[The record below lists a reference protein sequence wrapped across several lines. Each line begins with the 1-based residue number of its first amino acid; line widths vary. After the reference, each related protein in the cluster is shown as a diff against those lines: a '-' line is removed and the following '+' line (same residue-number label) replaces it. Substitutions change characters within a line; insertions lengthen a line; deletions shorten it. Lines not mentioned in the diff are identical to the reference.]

1 MPYMNRAWVA
11 IAAAVSTAALLA
23 GCSPSPSPAGTAAS
37 SVPTASSPITL
48 NAWSWD
54 PNLDKIVALWNKANP
69 DTQIKLSNPAGG
81 DKLVSQVQSAHQSGT
96 AADIVKVEY
105 QSLPSLVASG
115 VAKDITQYV
124 PDAAKQFTPTAF
136 AQVNFEGKTYGVPQ
150 DFAPLVFFYREDL
163 FKKYDI
169 TVPTTWDE
177 YAAAAR
183 KLHKADPSKYLGTF
197 SAADAGW
204 FTGLAQQAGG
214 NWWSASDNTWSVA
227 INDPAT
233 KKVAEYWQ
241 GLISEGVIKGNPFW
255 SPQWNKEMDNGTY
268 AGWISGAWAPA
279 QFPGIAPNTAGK
291 WKMASLP
298 AWTAGDAT
306 TGIWGGSA
314 YIVTTDSKYPE
325 QAAKFVN
332 WLNTSDEAL
341 SLQISTINVFP
352 SALSGQKLPGLST
365 PPVFMSNQPDY
376 YAKVAEIAQHT
387 RSFDIWGP
395 DATVTI
401 AGYQDG
407 FAKAITNKTSFVDA
421 LDAMQ
426 TATVDDMTKK
436 GFTVKQ

>member
-1 MPYMNRAWVA
+1 MNRALVA
-11 IAAAVSTAALLA
+11 VVAAASTAALLA
-23 GCSPSPSPAGTAAS
+23 GCSTAPAPAGSSAAGPAS
-37 SVPTASSPITL
+37 SAPATVTL

-54 PNLDKIVALWNKANP
+54 PNLDKIVAVWNKENP
-69 DTQIKLSNPAGG
+69 DIQVKLSNPAGG

-115 VAKDITQYV
+115 VAKDISQYV
-124 PDAAKQFTPTAF
+124 PDAASQFTPTAF
-136 AQVNFEGKTYGVPQ
+136 AQVNFEGKTFGVPQ
-150 DFAPLVFFYREDL
+150 DFAPLVFFYREDI

-169 TVPTTWDE
+169 AVPTTWDE

-183 KLHKADPSKYLGTF
+183 KLHKANSSAYLGTF

-204 FTGLAQQAGG
+204 FTGLTQQAGA
-214 NWWSASDNTWSVA
+214 NWWSASGNTWSVS
-227 INDPAT
+227 INDAAT
-233 KKVAEYWQ
+233 KKVADFWQ
-241 GLISEGVIKGNPFW
+241 GLISEGVIKGDPFW

-279 QFPGIAPNTAGK
+279 QLPGIAPNTAGK
-291 WKMASLP
+291 WKMTTLP
-298 AWTAGDAT
+298 AWTAGDQT

-341 SLQISTINVFP
+341 TMQINTINVFP
-352 SALSGQKLPGLST
+352 SALSGQKLPALST
-365 PPVFMSNQPDY
+365 PPAFMSNQSDY
-376 YAKVAEIAQHT
+376 YAKVAEISQHT

-395 DATVTI
+395 NATVTF
-401 AGYQDG
+401 AAYQDG
-407 FAKAITNKTSFVDA
+407 FAKAITNKTSFDAA

-426 TATVDDMTKK
+426 SASLADMEKK
-436 GFTVKQ
+436 GFSVQK